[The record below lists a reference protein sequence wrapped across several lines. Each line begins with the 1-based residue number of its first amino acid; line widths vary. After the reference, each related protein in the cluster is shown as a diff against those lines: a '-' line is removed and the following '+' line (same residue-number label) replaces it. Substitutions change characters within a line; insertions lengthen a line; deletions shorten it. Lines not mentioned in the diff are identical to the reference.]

1 VRARLGIGL
10 VLLLAACGGVASPTG
25 SVECR
30 EPVNGVLTVTA
41 DSLAFDTGCLA
52 LPAGEA
58 VTIRLVNAE
67 DVEPHNVAIYTDPS
81 GSTQLFGGDIVD
93 GGESI
98 DYQIPALEAGT
109 YYFDCTIHP
118 AMNGSV
124 VVQ

>member
-1 VRARLGIGL
+1 
-10 VLLLAACGGVASPTG
+10 
-25 SVECR
+25 
-30 EPVNGVLTVTA
+30 VNGVLTITA
-41 DSLAFDTGCLA
+41 DGLAFDTGCLA

-67 DVEPHNVAIYTDPS
+67 DVEPHNVAIYTDS
-81 GSTQLFGGDIVD
+81 SKSTQRFSGDIVD

-109 YYFDCTIHP
+109 YYFECTIHP

>member
-1 VRARLGIGL
+1 MRARFGIGL
-10 VLLLAACGGVASPTG
+10 VLLLAACGGAASPTG
-25 SVECR
+25 SLECR

-41 DSLAFDTGCLA
+41 DALAFDTACLA

-67 DVEPHNVAIYTDPS
+67 DVEPHNVAIYTDS
-81 GSTQLFGGDIVD
+81 SRATQLFSGDIVD

-98 DYQIPALEAGT
+98 DYQIEALEPGT

>member
-1 VRARLGIGL
+1 VRARFGIGL
-10 VLLLAACGGVASPTG
+10 ILLLAACGGAPSPSG
-25 SVECR
+25 SIECR
-30 EPVNGVLTVTA
+30 APANGVLTVTA
-41 DSLAFDTGCLA
+41 DSLAFDTDCLA

-67 DVEPHNVAIYTDPS
+67 DVEPHNMAVYTDS
-81 GSTQLFGGDIVD
+81 SRTTQRFSGDIVD

-98 DYQIPALEAGT
+98 EYEIPALEAGT

>member
-1 VRARLGIGL
+1 M
-10 VLLLAACGGVASPTG
+10 
-25 SVECR
+25 
-30 EPVNGVLTVTA
+30 LTVTA
-41 DSLAFDTGCLA
+41 EGLAFDTDCLA

-67 DVEPHNVAIYTDPS
+67 DAEPHNVAIYADS
-81 GSTQLFGGDIVD
+81 SRSTQLFGGDIVD

-98 DYQIPALEAGT
+98 DYQIEALEAGT

>member
-1 VRARLGIGL
+1 M
-10 VLLLAACGGVASPTG
+10 
-25 SVECR
+25 
-30 EPVNGVLTVTA
+30 LTVTA
-41 DSLAFDTGCLA
+41 DGLAFDTDCLA

-58 VTIRLVNAE
+58 VTIRLVNA
-67 DVEPHNVAIYTDPS
+67 DGEPHDVAIYTDS
-81 GSTQLFGGDIVD
+81 SKSTQLFGGDIVD

-98 DYQIPALEAGT
+98 DYQIEALEAGM